1 MQKEFERI
9 FAILKNGTDEE
20 VKTAKK
26 KLHVL
31 WHTDSRNFQKNA
43 QMALRQLKDFDS
55 IHSPKNQAAFVS
67 GLSLFFLVL
76 SDSHFGE
83 LKNFVLKVICHPN
96 GHVRE
101 QMRKTA
107 DWLLMSLSSRINPFV
122 YPKGK
127 KITQKQIAEEE
138 KAKQE
143 FTEYLCDLELLMEEY
158 DDVSY
163 DRVEYLDQLKPSV
176 YKSVQLLWNDLTR
189 GSTYKNLHTPPPEI
203 VSKRKEIEAELSTI
217 LKKKKGDFTLDEI
230 RDVIYNETEFNDLN
244 NVIRM
249 FDTGSPYELENVI
262 EILNDAWNYFP
273 HKILSGL
280 CPAEVSR
287 QNKKTEL
294 VN

>member
-1 MQKEFERI
+1 MQKEFEHI
-9 FAILKNGTDEE
+9 FATLKNGTHEE

-26 KLHVL
+26 RLHGL
-31 WHTDSRNFQKNA
+31 WHTDSKNFQKNA
-43 QMALRQLKDFDS
+43 QMALRQLKEFDT
-55 IHSPKNQAAFVS
+55 IQNPKNQAAFVS

-76 SDSHFGE
+76 SDSHFEE
-83 LKNFVLKVICHPN
+83 LKNFVLIVICHPN

-127 KITQKQIAEEE
+127 KLTQNQIAEEA

-143 FTEYLCDLELLMEEY
+143 FTKYLSDLELLMEKY

-163 DRVEYLDQLKPSV
+163 DQAEYLDQLKPSV
-176 YKSVQLLWNDLTR
+176 YKSLQLLWNDLTR
-189 GSTYKNLHTPPPEI
+189 GSTYKNLHTPPLEI
-203 VSKRKEIEAELSTI
+203 ILKRKEIEAELSTI
-217 LKKKKGDFTLDEI
+217 LKKINGDFTLDEI
-230 RDVIYNETEFNDLN
+230 RDVIYNETEFDDLS

-249 FDTGSPYELENVI
+249 FDTGSPYELQNI
-262 EILNDAWNYFP
+262 MEILNDAWNYFP
-273 HKILSGL
+273 HKTLSGL

-287 QNKKTEL
+287 QNKETEL
-294 VN
+294 IN